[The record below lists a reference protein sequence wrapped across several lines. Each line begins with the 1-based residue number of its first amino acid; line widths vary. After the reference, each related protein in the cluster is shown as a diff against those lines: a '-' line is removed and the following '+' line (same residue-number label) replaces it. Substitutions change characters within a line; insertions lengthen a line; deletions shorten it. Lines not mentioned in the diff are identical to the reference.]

1 MSDAQGLRVILV
13 AAALIALLHGLLL
26 KQLQPDLRGLRGPY
40 DRPGRPHDGKAHPGL
55 GEMFRRSRE
64 NDLREMFEFASQ
76 QSMPAFRQDRAPAD
90 WNRCDDIVDYG
101 LSAAKDPVMCT
112 SGSEGASYVGAAILN
127 NYADENPM
135 NGGLVDGV
143 GAYDESVGFGG
154 SML

>member
-26 KQLQPDLRGLRGPY
+26 KQLQPDLRGPY
-40 DRPGRPHDGKAHPGL
+40 VDRPGRPHDGQAHPGL

-76 QSMPAFRQDRAPAD
+76 QSMPAFRQDRAPVD
-90 WNRCDDIVDYG
+90 WNRCDDITDYG
-101 LSAAKDPVMCT
+101 LGAPKDPALCT
-112 SGSEGASYVGAAILN
+112 TGAEGASYVGAAILN
-127 NYADENPM
+127 NYVDENPM
-135 NGGLVDGV
+135 NGGLIDGV
-143 GAYDESVGFGG
+143 GAYDETTGFGG